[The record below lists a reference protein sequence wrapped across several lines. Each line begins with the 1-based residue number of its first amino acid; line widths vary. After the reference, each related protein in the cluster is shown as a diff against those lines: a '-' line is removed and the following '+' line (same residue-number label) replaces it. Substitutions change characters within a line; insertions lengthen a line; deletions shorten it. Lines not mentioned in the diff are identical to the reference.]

1 MRMVQAREG
10 RLRVGGLRVGAGGA
24 ASAAVLLVVV
34 AVVSSLYESG
44 SGEGSVVSCGG
55 DPWDMV

>member
-10 RLRVGGLRVGAGGA
+10 RFLVGAGGA
-24 ASAAVLLVVV
+24 ASAAAVAAVLVV
-34 AVVSSLYESG
+34 ASSLCESG
-44 SGEGSVVSCGG
+44 SGEGSLLSCRG